1 MIPIII
7 LFLQLTNLSYY
18 NIFSKISQMKFEQGG
33 TYTNFITIE
42 SREIV
47 FKRFIFKVNKQKE
60 SSILYS

>member
-33 TYTNFITIE
+33 TYTNFE
-42 SREIV
+42 SREEIV
-47 FKRFIFKVNKQKE
+47 FKRLFFKVNKQKE